1 MGFVFPI
8 RSQHAN
14 SIFERGKKVFVKFGA
29 RLKKLKA
36 GAKALFYVSREK
48 LLIGEAIIK
57 SIERMT
63 LEEVWKKYGTRLF
76 LTRAE
81 LLEYARK
88 TSLREERKSKEL
100 MVYVLTKV
108 KKYEKP
114 IFPKRRMTIAGY
126 YITRDDYLALQ

>member
-8 RSQHAN
+8 RSKHAN
-14 SIFERGKKVFVKFGA
+14 SIFEERKEVFVKFGG
-29 RLKKLKA
+29 RLKKLQA
-36 GAKALFYVSREK
+36 GAKAIFHVSGEK

-57 SIERMT
+57 SIERMP
-63 LEEVWKKYGTRLF
+63 LEEVWKKYGTILF

-88 TSLREERKSKEL
+88 SSLGEERRTKEL

-108 KKYEKP
+108 KKYKKP
-114 IFPKRRMTIAGY
+114 IFPKQRMTIAGY
-126 YITRDDYLALQ
+126 YITRDEYLALQ